1 MMGVIFE
8 KKFTV
13 GWRDVDPNGHV
24 ANMVYL
30 EYAVDTRIAFFA
42 SQGFPPENFLKFG
55 FGPVIKNDFVEYFRE
70 VKMLE
75 ELRVTNENGGFSE
88 DGSRFRVI
96 NNIFKSNGELAARV
110 TSVGGWLGMRERK
123 LIEPPDEIRNAWL
136 TLTRT
141 EDFED
146 LRSSIKRAD

>member
-1 MMGVIFE
+1 MSIFE
-8 KKFTV
+8 KQFTV

-42 SQGFPPENFLKFG
+42 ANGFPPMNFIRHG
-55 FGPVIKNDFVEYFRE
+55 FGPVIKSDFVEYFRE
-70 VKMLE
+70 VVMLDE
-75 ELRVTNENGGFSE
+75 IRVTMENGGHSE

-96 NNIFKSNGELAARV
+96 NNFYKSSGEMAARV
-110 TSVGGWLGMRERK
+110 TSIGGWLNLRERK
-123 LIEPPDEIRNAWL
+123 LMEPPDEMKTAWL
-136 TLTRT
+136 ALERT

-146 LRSSIKRAD
+146 LKSSIRK